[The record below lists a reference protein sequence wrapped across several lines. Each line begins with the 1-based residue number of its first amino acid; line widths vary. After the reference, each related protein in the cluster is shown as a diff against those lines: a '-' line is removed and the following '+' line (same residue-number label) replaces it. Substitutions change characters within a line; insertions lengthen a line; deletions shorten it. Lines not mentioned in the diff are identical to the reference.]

1 MKPVYVIRRS
11 YKHYDASAF
20 ARDIAEAPWSVVES
34 FDDVDEK
41 LDAFHLLFDPILEQH
56 APIRRVKL
64 RTRPNPFVTDEIK
77 SLMKTRD
84 NSRKQASRT
93 NHPDAWASYRN
104 LKREVKQRLKKAER
118 DYVAKQI
125 KDNPDDSS
133 CLWKTIRSCIPK
145 KTTGVKPFTKE
156 EKIVANDFNDFF
168 CSVGQNTVKEV
179 HSLAKEFSNDLNR
192 SPFVPKSFPLAD
204 QFTFHAV
211 TSEEVKQII
220 LAMPSAKAP
229 GTDRIHLKVIK
240 DCLAHILT
248 PLTSIIN
255 ASFANQTFPSR
266 WKQAEI
272 IPILKS
278 RDREH
283 DLADNNRPISLL
295 AILSKVCE
303 KVASNQL
310 MPYLLSHN
318 RLAVNQ
324 SGNKQW
330 HSTETSL
337 IKTTDI
343 ILKAIDDKK
352 LTAVVL
358 LDVSKA
364 FDSLDHDI
372 LFSKL
377 KDVGLSSEALNWFA
391 SYLTNR
397 YQVVRI
403 NSILSDALNLKS
415 GVPQGSIL
423 GPLLFSIYVNDLPSS
438 N

>member
-1 MKPVYVIRRS
+1 
-11 YKHYDASAF
+11 
-20 ARDIAEAPWSVVES
+20 
-34 FDDVDEK
+34 
-41 LDAFHLLFDPILEQH
+41 
-56 APIRRVKL
+56 
-64 RTRPNPFVTDEIK
+64 
-77 SLMKTRD
+77 
-84 NSRKQASRT
+84 
-93 NHPDAWASYRN
+93 
-104 LKREVKQRLKKAER
+104 
-118 DYVAKQI
+118 
-125 KDNPDDSS
+125 
-133 CLWKTIRSCIPK
+133 
-145 KTTGVKPFTKE
+145 
-156 EKIVANDFNDFF
+156 
-168 CSVGQNTVKEV
+168 
-179 HSLAKEFSNDLNR
+179 
-192 SPFVPKSFPLAD
+192 
-204 QFTFHAV
+204 
-211 TSEEVKQII
+211 
-220 LAMPSAKAP
+220 MPSAKAP
-229 GTDRIHLKVIK
+229 GTDKIHFKVIK
-240 DCLAHILT
+240 HCLAHILT

-255 ASFANQTFPSR
+255 AFFANQTFPSR

-278 RDREH
+278 RCREH
-283 DLADNNRPISLL
+283 DLADNNRSISLL
-295 AILSKVCE
+295 PILSKVCE

-337 IKTTDI
+337 IKTTNI

-358 LDVSKA
+358 LDMSKA

-377 KDVGLSSEALNWFA
+377 EDVGLSSEALNWFA

-423 GPLLFSIYVNDLPSS
+423 ELLLFSIYVNDLPSVTS
-438 N
+438 KCPTKAT